1 MKYKVMSKAGANAW
15 HVEHFAT
22 EKEARA
28 HANQEYKAGCNIIEL
43 YGKTRH
49 TFAEALGPGRC
60 AINAAHTPQKQGQAA
75 GRKENIHDY

>member
-1 MKYKVMSKAGANAW
+1 MKFKVMSKAGANVW

-43 YGKTRH
+43 YGETRTGYRLICSH
-49 TFAEALGPGRC
+49 REHWKKAVERVAEEWAKDFPGF
-60 AINAAHTPQKQGQAA
+60 I
-75 GRKENIHDY
+75 